1 MEEKTMAAVAIA
13 ETMALLQHYG
23 FDLGGQ
29 TATAILAHW
38 QQAYPVEWLRS
49 AALEALH
56 RGRYKAVSVEEIL
69 RQWQKK
75 GDAQQNFDA
84 DFETL
89 ICSKLE
95 QSIILPEEE
104 EPSPNILPAT
114 QPPQIRSFQ
123 PDFPSVETYAKL
135 KAIAA
140 QPPESPTPDKE

>member
-1 MEEKTMAAVAIA
+1 MEETMSTAAAIA

-29 TATAILAHW
+29 ETTTILEQW
-38 QQAYPVEWLRS
+38 QQSYPVEWLRS
-49 AALEALH
+49 ATLEALY
-56 RGRYKAVSVEEIL
+56 RGRYKTVSVAEIL

-75 GDAQQNFDA
+75 GEAQTNFDP

-95 QSIILPEEE
+95 QSATPPAAL
-104 EPSPNILPAT
+104 SPDISPAT
-114 QPPQIRSFQ
+114 KTAEIRSFQ
-123 PDFPSVETYAKL
+123 PDFPSLETYAKL

-140 QPPESPTPDKE
+140 QPPESPTPDKQ

>member
-1 MEEKTMAAVAIA
+1 MVAAVAIA
-13 ETMALLQHYG
+13 ETIALLQHYG

-29 TATAILAHW
+29 TNTTVLAHW
-38 QQAYPVEWLRS
+38 QQTYPVEWLRS
-49 AALEALH
+49 ATLEALY
-56 RGRYKAVSVEEIL
+56 RGRYKTVSVEEIL

-75 GDAQQNFDA
+75 GEAQQHFNT

-95 QSIILPEEE
+95 QSTILPEA
-104 EPSPNILPAT
+104 EPSPEILPPT
-114 QPPQIRSFQ
+114 QPLEIRSFQ

-140 QPPESPTPDKE
+140 QPPESPTPDTDK